1 MKLAYFTK
9 HVSTGRFV
17 PVRSSEYLRQLI
29 VNTELDGDRI
39 LQDLGAQVS
48 WVVVETNSGPVK
60 VNGPPFLSHSG
71 VKQVRFDSMLG
82 FAIEEKV
89 VLSHYHTLCAL
100 LDEALLLKQLHVVE
114 PSAFRPVPPGL
125 FVSGFDIL
133 QIKGIRT
140 PSNVSAYE
148 IDNVIPPSDC
158 LGIPLSHL
166 RTTDLSHASYLVQAV
181 ISARS
186 NRPVFRLACHIFTM
200 YSKWKEP
207 RLRKKVKS

>member
-1 MKLAYFTK
+1 MFRFSYRSPVLN
-9 HVSTGRFV
+9 RFV
-17 PVRSSEYLRQLI
+17 
-29 VNTELDGDRI
+29 
-39 LQDLGAQVS
+39 
-48 WVVVETNSGPVK
+48 
-60 VNGPPFLSHSG
+60 
-71 VKQVRFDSMLG
+71 FDSILG
-82 FAIEEKV
+82 FAIEDEEI
-89 VLSHYHTLCAL
+89 LSHYHTFCTL
-100 LDEALLLKQLHVVE
+100 LDEALRVRQLHVVD
-114 PSAFRPVPPGL
+114 SSTFRPVPAGL
-125 FVSGFDIL
+125 FISGVDIL

-186 NRPVFRLACHIFTM
+186 NRPVFRLAYHIFTM